1 MLQNDELLDR
11 ICYLERANRFWKRM
25 TFGLGAAVVL
35 LFALGTGLGLS
46 LYFQAQDQRVAA
58 EEARQ
63 QEAIAREQAEM
74 AAERAQQKA
83 MELPRKAPKKG

>member
-11 ICYLERANRFWKRM
+11 ICYLERANRFWKGM
-25 TFGLGAAVVL
+25 TFGLSAAL
-35 LFALGTGLGLS
+35 LVFLALGTGLGLS

-58 EEARQ
+58 EEARH

-74 AAERAQQKA
+74 AAKRARQK
-83 MELPRKAPKKG
+83 ELPGIVPKKG